1 MAVVKKFKPDSPIV
15 CRSVRRGNLSYVSSK
30 SGMSYEWLG
39 YGDTCE
45 VMYSD
50 LMALKSAK
58 SPFVFAPWFIIED
71 EELVSQWKKELEPIY
86 APFSGFESLEDI
98 FSLTPEEFKNI
109 LKSSPQGFKDAVTAL
124 ACEKIND
131 KTLDSVSIIKAIDET
146 LGTSLQILI

>member
-1 MAVVKKFKPDSPIV
+1 MATVKKFKSDTPIL
-15 CRSVRRGNLSYVSSK
+15 CRSVCRGNLSYVSSK
-30 SGMSYEWLG
+30 SGLSYEWLG

-58 SPFVFAPWFIIED
+58 SPFVFAPWFIIEND
-71 EELVSQWKKELEPIY
+71 ELVAQWKKELEPVY
-86 APFSGFESLEDI
+86 APFAGFESLDEV
-98 FSLTPEEFKNI
+98 FSLDIEEFKELIKN
-109 LKSSPQGFKDAVTAL
+109 SPRGFKDAVVSL

-131 KTLDSVSIIKAIDET
+131 GTLDSVSIIKALDET

>member
-1 MAVVKKFKPDSPIV
+1 MAAVRKFKPDTPIL
-15 CRSVRRGNLSYVSSK
+15 CRSVCRGNLSYISPK
-30 SGMSYEWLG
+30 SGLSYEWLG

-86 APFSGFESLEDI
+86 APFAGFESLDEVFNLEPDK
-98 FSLTPEEFKNI
+98 FKELLKNSPRGFKN
-109 LKSSPQGFKDAVTAL
+109 AVVAL

-131 KTLDSVSIIKAIDET
+131 GTLDSVSVIKALDET